1 MKLISLIFLFLII
14 STKALALEIA
24 NDNRVYNW
32 KVIRIVDGDTLEIS
46 NEFLPQE
53 LKLFVRIKGI
63 DTPEKAPRA
72 KCIKENNLAQKA
84 SNYTKNSIEKAQKK
98 HQKITFSEVKWDKYG
113 GRIVAKVMIG
123 DIDLGQQLLENG
135 LARVYNG
142 EKKKTWCNN
151 ASTLKSGE

>member
-1 MKLISLIFLFLII
+1 MFSIF
-14 STKALALEIA
+14 SNKASALEIA

-32 KVIRIVDGDTLEIS
+32 KVIRVLDGDTLEIA

-72 KCIKENNLAQKA
+72 KCEQENILAQKA
-84 SNYTKNSIEKAQKK
+84 SNYTKNSIEKAQKNR
-98 HQKITFSEVKWDKYG
+98 QKITFSEIKWDKYG
-113 GRIVAKVMIG
+113 GRIVAKVMI
-123 DIDLGQQLLENG
+123 DKNDLGQELVRKE
-135 LARVYNG
+135 LARIYNG

-151 ASTLKSGE
+151 ASTFK

>member
-1 MKLISLIFLFLII
+1 MKLISIIILFLII
-14 STKALALEIA
+14 SSKALALEIA

-32 KVIRIVDGDTLEIS
+32 KVLRVVDGDSLEIA

-63 DTPEKAPRA
+63 DTPEKAPRS
-72 KCIKENNLAQKA
+72 KCEKENILAQKA
-84 SNYTKNSIEKAQKK
+84 SNYTKNSIEKAQKN
-98 HQKITFSEVKWDKYG
+98 HQKITFSEIKWDKYG
-113 GRIVAKVMIG
+113 GRIVAKVMI
-123 DIDLGQQLLENG
+123 DNSDLGQELVRKG

-151 ASTLKSGE
+151 TPTLK

>member
-1 MKLISLIFLFLII
+1 MKLIASIILFLII
-14 STKALALEIA
+14 SSKALALEIA

-32 KVIRIVDGDTLEIS
+32 KVLRVVDGDSLEIA

-72 KCIKENNLAQKA
+72 KCEKENILAQKA
-84 SNYTKNSIEKAQKK
+84 SNYTKNSIEKAQKN
-98 HQKITFSEVKWDKYG
+98 HQKITFSEIKWDKYG
-113 GRIVAKVMIG
+113 GRIVAKVMID
-123 DIDLGQQLLENG
+123 DIDLGQQLLGNG

-151 ASTLKSGE
+151 TPTLK

>member
-1 MKLISLIFLFLII
+1 MKLIASIILFLII
-14 STKALALEIA
+14 SSKALALEIA

-32 KVIRIVDGDTLEIS
+32 KVLRIVDGDTLEIA
-46 NEFLPQE
+46 NEFLPDE

-72 KCIKENNLAQKA
+72 KCIKENILAQKA
-84 SNYTKNSIEKAQKK
+84 SNFTKNSIEKAQKN
-98 HQKITFSEVKWDKYG
+98 HQKITFSEIKWDKYG
-113 GRIVAKVMIG
+113 GRIVAKVMI
-123 DIDLGQQLLENG
+123 DDNDLGQELVKGG

-151 ASTLKSGE
+151 TPTLK